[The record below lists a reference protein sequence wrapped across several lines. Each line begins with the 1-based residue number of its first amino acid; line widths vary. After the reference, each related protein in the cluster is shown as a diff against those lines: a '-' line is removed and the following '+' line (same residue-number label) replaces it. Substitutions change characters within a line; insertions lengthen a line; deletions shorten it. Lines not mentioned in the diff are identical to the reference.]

1 MTSYHATPLLRELIV
16 PAELPGESSAVWH
29 RHGRCEDVL
38 AELFELP

>member
-1 MTSYHATPLLRELIV
+1 MRHRTHETALIV
-16 PAELPGESSAVWH
+16 PAELPGESSAVWC